1 MPSPPNYNNNNNN
14 NNNVSLLFIIYNYVD
29 KNYDWLFEII
39 QLLLLLLLLFGD
51 GIFKKD

>member
-1 MPSPPNYNNNNNN
+1 MYNYY
-14 NNNVSLLFIIYNYVD
+14 SYNYVD

-39 QLLLLLLLLFGD
+39 MIQLLLLLLLLLLLFGD